1 MYNIFISNT
10 TIKQTFSRIIFINI
24 YYMLER
30 ILTILVLII
39 VIFVLYNMYLDTK
52 DYFYTKNLAIMDI
65 ILANKIII

>member
-1 MYNIFISNT
+1 MLYILISNT
-10 TIKQTFSRIIFINI
+10 TIKHTFSRIIFINI

-30 ILTILVLII
+30 IITILVVII
-39 VIFVLYNMYLDTK
+39 VLFVVYNLYLDIK